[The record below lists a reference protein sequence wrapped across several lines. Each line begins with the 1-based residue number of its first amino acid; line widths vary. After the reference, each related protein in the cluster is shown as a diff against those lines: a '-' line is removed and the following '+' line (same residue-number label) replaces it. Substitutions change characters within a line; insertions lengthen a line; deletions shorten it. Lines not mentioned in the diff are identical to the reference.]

1 MNGGGIGVEGGC
13 REFEMKSGTDQIAII
28 AVAGALDGWLAGEMG
43 WCADLIP
50 FENLYLKI
58 LPEIVGP
65 ELVRLR
71 CARASRCGGGDDGAV
86 GVGKKDFDGDFDGFL
101 MAAVIQCGLLR
112 AVVSDERVRIVNEL
126 SERGEQCDRANI
138 RTGFWRRE
146 VLGIFVKEARECAI
160 VALAEEIGFADGF
173 VRQRGVEG
181 EGRRNQ
187 KKSGEDE
194 RESRSPECR
203 HGQDS

>member
-1 MNGGGIGVEGGC
+1 
-13 REFEMKSGTDQIAII
+13 
-28 AVAGALDGWLAGEMG
+28 MG

-101 MAAVIQCGLLR
+101 MAAVIQCGLLL

-126 SERGEQCDRANI
+126 SKRGEKCDRADI
-138 RTGFWRRE
+138 RTGFWRWQA
-146 VLGIFVKEARECAI
+146 LGIFVEETHERT
-160 VALAEEIGFADGF
+160 VMALAEEIGFADGF

-194 RESRSPECR
+194 RESGSRECR
-203 HGQDS
+203 HGWES